1 MKSKMLKLICLVLS
15 VVMLF
20 SVVGCGADSGKQSQS
35 GGNGGATKQEGNT
48 NLSWDEVKKL
58 IPADANGKTIEVI
71 SWNKLTDVTGAQQ
84 VVDKFTK
91 ETGINVKWTL
101 FSGGSMADYRTKVV
115 ALVSSKQSPDVV
127 RLDNLHLGLLQ
138 VLQPLQDINY
148 NFNDSAWDTRIMD
161 VYTFGGKTY
170 GTNMRNTLLQQP
182 RTLIYNK
189 NLISKY
195 DLEDP
200 YTLWKQGNWTLD
212 KFLEICQTFTD
223 ECDESSYAWTSYRI
237 ADMADI
243 YGASMI
249 KRDGDTFTSNMSDG
263 NLLKG
268 WQKMTSLREEGI
280 TNNMRFDLT
289 NFENGKILFF
299 TESPIGVRTTHFY
312 FQSLK
317 STGALA
323 IVPYPTMEGGN
334 KAAIWSEV
342 EAYGIPQGA
351 PNADLVPYFLR
362 YYLDADNYDKN
373 TFFADKTMLDVY
385 ESLMAEEEI
394 YVYYDYALIT
404 EDVGRTGEKM
414 CHGIINV
421 KSAQVKSKL
430 DEYAP
435 LVNAAVKNANGIV
448 SDLSK

>member
-1 MKSKMLKLICLVLS
+1 
-15 VVMLF
+15 
-20 SVVGCGADSGKQSQS
+20 
-35 GGNGGATKQEGNT
+35 
-48 NLSWDEVKKL
+48 
-58 IPADANGKTIEVI
+58 
-71 SWNKLTDVTGAQQ
+71 
-84 VVDKFTK
+84 
-91 ETGINVKWTL
+91 
-101 FSGGSMADYRTKVV
+101 MADYRTKIV

-161 VYTFGGKTY
+161 IYTFGGKTY

-212 KFLEICQTFTD
+212 KFLEICQIFTD
-223 ECDESSYAWTSYRI
+223 ECDETSYAWTSYRI

-243 YGASMI
+243 YGSSMI
-249 KRDGDTFTSNMSDG
+249 KREGDTFVSNMSDG

-289 NFENGKILFF
+289 NFEGGKILFF

-312 FQSLK
+312 FEALK
-317 STGALA
+317 RTGALA
-323 IVPYPTMEGGN
+323 IVPYPTVEGGN
-334 KAAIWSEV
+334 TAAIWSEV

-404 EDVGRTGEKM
+404 EDVGRSGEKM

-421 KSAQVKSKL
+421 KSAQVQSKL

-435 LVNAAVKNANGIV
+435 LVDAAVKNANGIV